1 MGIDPLASSITSVI
15 PVIKGVGEDLP
26 FGDSAFDNVALMSI
40 LDHVVDPAIAI
51 SEASRV
57 LRVGGYLFIL
67 ILVWTDCFDI
77 ENDEYHFR
85 HFSEN
90 EIYDLIPENF
100 YIEAVQFIPYK
111 EEYRRVM
118 YLKAKKSETKNEDP
132 STSH

>member
-15 PVIKGVGEDLP
+15 PVIDGMAEDLP
-26 FGDSAFDNVALMSI
+26 FGESAFDNVALMSI
-40 LDHVVDPAIAI
+40 LDHVVDPVIAV

-57 LRVGGYLFIL
+57 LRVGGYLFIM
-67 ILVWTDCFDI
+67 ILVWTNRFDVD
-77 ENDEYHFR
+77 NDEYHFR

-100 YIEAVQFIPYK
+100 DIEDVQFIPYK

-118 YLKAKKSETKNEDP
+118 YLKAKKRETKK
-132 STSH
+132 

>member
-15 PVIKGVGEDLP
+15 PVIDGMAEDLP
-26 FGDSAFDNVALMSI
+26 FGESAFDNVALMSI
-40 LDHVVDPAIAI
+40 LDHVVDPVIAV

-57 LRVGGYLFIL
+57 LRVGGYLFIM
-67 ILVWTDCFDI
+67 ILVWTNRFDVD
-77 ENDEYHFR
+77 NDEYHFR

-100 YIEAVQFIPYK
+100 DIEDVQFIPYK

-118 YLKAKKSETKNEDP
+118 YLKAKKMKTKK
-132 STSH
+132 